1 MRVAIAA
8 FVGLVW
14 SGAAVAQ
21 VTMPAIPTLEPCLDH
36 AFTTDYRAG
45 VAKQIRGALGA
56 DYDLSATVYPAFAAE
71 WAVSLVQG
79 KDGPELVLSDF
90 RQSYW
95 HSGWVAETNRAR
107 WDPTAAH
114 ALIVTKRHEVPLAL
128 AERLGEAW
136 DLALGKVR
144 SYEKNWV
151 GVDGVTY
158 EFRDRAGRCGSAWV
172 PQEKT
177 LPGKLVAIVHE
188 LKILAV
194 SRVEPDT
201 TEREQE
207 VLERLA
213 LFLREF
219 DERSRP

>member
-1 MRVAIAA
+1 M
-8 FVGLVW
+8 
-14 SGAAVAQ
+14 AQ
-21 VTMPAIPTLEPCLDH
+21 VVTRPAIPTLEPCLD
-36 AFTTDYRAG
+36 AFIADYRAG

-56 DYDLSATVYPAFAAE
+56 DYDLSVTVYPAFTTE
-71 WAVSLVQG
+71 WAVSLVRG

-90 RQSYW
+90 KQSYW
-95 HSGWVAETNRAR
+95 RSGWVVESNRAR
-107 WDPTAAH
+107 WDPTVAD
-114 ALIVTKRHEVPLAL
+114 ALIVTKRHAVAAAV
-128 AERLGEAW
+128 AERLREAW
-136 DLALGKVR
+136 DLALGQVR

-172 PQEKT
+172 PQETT
-177 LPGKLVAIVHE
+177 LPGKLVAIVDE

-207 VLERLA
+207 MLERLA

-219 DERSRP
+219 DERSPP